1 MNAHEIAACFDLTIL
16 RATCTG
22 REINDL
28 TAKARKMGTAAV
40 CIHPIN
46 ITRASRAL
54 AGSNVA
60 VATVIGFPFGAVP
73 TDWKKREA
81 ENAVAAGANELDM
94 VMNLGA
100 LFENN
105 FSMVQADIEA
115 VVEAGVKVK
124 VIVEACLL
132 SDEQKISAAK
142 VIADTGAHF
151 VKTCTGVGAN
161 FADPKDV
168 ALLRKHLPA
177 SVKIKASGQVNSL
190 VRFQELKKAGADR
203 FGLLPEQADT
213 ILKEFFQNQKEGKN
227 V

>member
-1 MNAHEIAACFDLTIL
+1 MKAHEIAGCFDLTIL

-22 REINDL
+22 REIDDL
-28 TAKARKMGTAAV
+28 AAKARKIGSAAV
-40 CIHPIN
+40 CIQPIN
-46 ITRASRAL
+46 IVRAGRAL

-94 VMNLGA
+94 MMNLGA
-100 LFENN
+100 LLEKN
-105 FSMVQADIEA
+105 FNAVQKDIEA
-115 VVEAGVKVK
+115 VVETGMKVK
-124 VIVEACLL
+124 VIIEACLL
-132 SDEQKISAAK
+132 SEEQKKTAARI
-142 VIADTGAHF
+142 VADAGAHF
-151 VKTCTGVGAN
+151 VKTCTGVGSN

-168 ALLRKHLPA
+168 VLLRRHLPA
-177 SVKIKASGQVNSL
+177 SVKIKASGQVNSWA
-190 VRFQELKKAGADR
+190 RFKELREAGADR

-213 ILKEFFQNQKEGKN
+213 ILREFSQNQREENN